1 VSSDREAHRICQT
14 PLLAWEHD
22 EEVSMEGLLIG
33 LLALA
38 AAVAVGAVIVLRAR
52 PASPPGEGWLEAQAS
67 ELRRLSDAVR
77 NRDGEQDRLRSE
89 IQAAREAVERLRLR
103 DEERRARD
111 AEQGEVIRRLAGV
124 LAGGQATGR
133 AGENVLRDLLAELP
147 PGMLVT
153 DFRVNGRVVEYGLA
167 LPDGRTLP
175 IDSKLAALRELEAL
189 EAATDPATRDAAAR
203 DVERIVTMRAR
214 EVSGYLD
221 PSVTA
226 PVAIAAI
233 PDAAYGALRRAH
245 ADAFIRGVVLVPYSC
260 ALPVVLFLYSLVS
273 RYGQTADVQGC
284 LAEIAAALGAM
295 ESVIENK
302 LARSAVML
310 SNATGELRA
319 EVGRARGSIARA
331 RGSGQ
336 TIDHDPPTRGGDA
349 GELLRVV
356 D

>member
-1 VSSDREAHRICQT
+1 VGR
-14 PLLAWEHD
+14 D
-22 EEVSMEGLLIG
+22 EEVTMEGLLIG
-33 LLALA
+33 LLAVA
-38 AAVAVGAVIVLRAR
+38 AAVAVGAVIALRAR
-52 PASPPGEGWLEAQAS
+52 AAAPSRPGEGWLEAQAS
-67 ELRRLSDAVR
+67 ELRRLGDAVR

-111 AEQGEVIRRLAGV
+111 TEHAEVVRRLAGV

-175 IDSKLAALRELEAL
+175 IDSKWAALRELEAL
-189 EAATDPATRDAAAR
+189 EAATDPRVRDAAAR
-203 DVERIVTMRAR
+203 DVERIVTARAR

-233 PDAAYGALRRAH
+233 PDAAYAALRRAH
-245 ADAFIRGVVLVPYSC
+245 ADAFTRGVVLVPYSF

-273 RYGQTADVQGC
+273 RYGQAADVQGC

-336 TIDHDPPTRGGDA
+336 ALIDDPPTRGGDA
-349 GELLRVV
+349 GDLLRVV

>member
-1 VSSDREAHRICQT
+1 VGR
-14 PLLAWEHD
+14 D
-22 EEVSMEGLLIG
+22 EEVAMEWLVIG

-38 AAVAVGAVIVLRAR
+38 SGVAAGAVIALRTR
-52 PASPPGEGWLEAQAS
+52 PPAPSPPSEGWLEAQSS
-67 ELRRLSDAVR
+67 ELRRLGDAVR

-89 IQAAREAVERLRLR
+89 VQHAREAVERLRLR
-103 DEERRARD
+103 DEERGARD
-111 AEQGEVIRRLAGV
+111 AEHAEVVKRLAGV
-124 LAGGQATGR
+124 LAGGSATGR

-175 IDSKLAALRELEAL
+175 IDSKWPAMRELQAL
-189 EAATDPATRDAAAR
+189 EAATDPASRDAAAR
-203 DVERIVTMRAR
+203 DVERIVTTRAR

-226 PVAIAAI
+226 PVAVAAV
-233 PDAAYGALRRAH
+233 PDAAYAALRRAH
-245 ADAFIRGVVLVPYSC
+245 ADAFTRGVVLVPYSC
-260 ALPVVLFLYSLVS
+260 ALPVVLFLHSLVS
-273 RYGQTADVQGC
+273 RYGQAADVQGC
-284 LAEIAAALGAM
+284 LAEIAGALGAM

-336 TIDHDPPTRGGDA
+336 PAVDDEPARGGDA
-349 GELLRVV
+349 GEFLRVV